1 MSVYEP
7 KPIKFGPPVPI
18 ETGRRAVPI
27 IQPSRSKLERQAAND
42 ARPRPSG
49 YVCGACGEQ
58 HCDCHPESGKRDPLD
73 GLGAGIWRVVYVSLC
88 VWAVIVT
95 AWLVYVGK

>member
-1 MSVYEP
+1 MGASAIAVRMIVER
-7 KPIKFGPPVPI
+7 I
-18 ETGRRAVPI
+18 ERPNAQPI
-27 IQPSRSKLERQAAND
+27 IQPSRSKLERQAANEPD
-42 ARPRPSG
+42 PNLYGINANQGDGAIAR
-49 YVCGACGEQ
+49 
-58 HCDCHPESGKRDPLD
+58 KRDPLD